1 MIIKPFKLN
10 PIMLALTVSV
20 LVAGCNDDDDANNNP
35 ETGASDTP
43 ASYRSLAQDMLAN
56 MSTSEKLSVV
66 SGPGMSSSE
75 NFEVINLAS
84 DVSGVAGYINGVIN
98 DSLNIPATKLSDGP
112 AGLRIDPTRDG
123 EESTYYAT
131 AWPIGSLLA
140 STWDKDLV
148 EQVGAGQGNEGLEYG
163 VDILLAPGMNI
174 QRNPLNGRNF
184 EYYSEDPILSGRMAG
199 AMVTGMQSEGVGA
212 TIKHFFGNVS
222 ETNRYYVDDIGEP
235 RTFREIYLR
244 GFQIATEESSPMA
257 IMTSYN
263 LVNGTYVNQ
272 RYDAL
277 RSILR
282 DEWGFE
288 GLVMSDWY
296 AGNIYQ
302 MNTAVAVDEDS
313 ALKQQMAGNNLI
325 EPGNVKDDL
334 QAAYDA
340 GDLTDDVLNE
350 NVVDILTQV
359 QQTPSYQG
367 YDYSNTPDLDAHAEL
382 ARQVAAEGTIL
393 LKNNQSALPIA
404 AGKKI
409 AAFGVNQI
417 NTYKGGTGSGDVN
430 SAYTVSIIE
439 GLQNQYDVNADVAN
453 YYETY
458 FAENQQ
464 EETVFY
470 NTIITCEEAAVTN
483 NDALS
488 ALLESAAETDDA
500 AIISFGRQSGEAADR
515 DSGRGDYKLSDN
527 ELDML
532 TQVASAFHA
541 QDKKV
546 VVVLNVAG
554 IIDTSEWEDSVDA
567 IILPYMGGQE
577 AGNAIADVLSGE
589 VNPSGKLAQTIPNS
603 YDDVPSSDTF
613 EGKDN
618 NDDGVI
624 DETDLNEGIYVG
636 YRYYTSFDVDVAYP
650 FGYGLSYTTFDYGQP
665 SMTSNT
671 LSSGTGGSISF
682 SATITNSGNVVGK
695 EAAELYISAPEVK
708 LKKPTIELK
717 DFAKTAELAAGES
730 ETLSFNVPASVLAS
744 FDQDNHQW
752 IIEPGSYSVYVA
764 PSSDVEGV
772 TPITFTVNSEIV
784 VSDTTPGALA
794 LPDGVEASSFVT
806 VTE

>member
-1 MIIKPFKLN
+1 MNKRRFKFN
-10 PIMLALTVSV
+10 PIMLALAVAV
-20 LVAGCNDDDDANNNP
+20 LAVGCHDDDNDDNDNQDTTTT
-35 ETGASDTP
+35 ET
-43 ASYRSLAQDMLAN
+43 SYRTLAEQMVAK
-56 MSTSEKLSVV
+56 MSTSDKISVV
-66 SGPGMSSSE
+66 SGPGYSDSDA
-75 NFEVINLAS
+75 VINLS
-84 DVSGVAGYINGVIN
+84 NDVSGVAGYINGVSN
-98 DSLNIPATKLSDGP
+98 DSLQIPATKLSDGP
-112 AGLRIDPTRDG
+112 AGLRIDETRDG
-123 EESTYYAT
+123 DDGTYYAT
-131 AWPIGSLLA
+131 AWPIGSTLA
-140 STWDKDLV
+140 SSWDKDLV
-148 EQVGAGQGNEGLEYG
+148 EQVGAGQGNEALEYG
-163 VDILLAPGMNI
+163 VDIILAPGMNI

-184 EYYSEDPILSGRMAG
+184 EYYSEDPLLSGRMAG

-244 GFQIATEESSPMA
+244 GFQIAADEAEPMA

-282 DEWGFE
+282 DEWGYD

-302 MNTAVAVDEDS
+302 MNEAVEIDEDS
-313 ALKQQMAGNNLI
+313 ALKQQNAGNNLI
-325 EPGNVKDDL
+325 EPGDASDAL
-334 QAAYDA
+334 QTAYDA
-340 GDLTDDVLNE
+340 GELTDDVLDE

-359 QQTPSYQG
+359 QQTPSYKG
-367 YDYSNTPDLDAHAEL
+367 YSYSDDPDLDTHAEL
-382 ARQVAAEGTIL
+382 ARQAAAESTIL
-393 LKNNQSALPIA
+393 LKNSDSALPIT
-404 AGKKI
+404 AGKKV

-430 SAYTVSIIE
+430 AAYTVNIID
-439 GLQNQYDVNADVAN
+439 GLEDQFEVDSALAS
-453 YYETY
+453 YYVTY
-458 FAENQQ
+458 FEENQV

-470 NTIITCEEAAVTN
+470 NTVITCEEAAVTDN
-483 NDALS
+483 EELS
-488 ALLESAAETDDA
+488 TLLESAATDDDA
-500 AIISFGRQSGEAADR
+500 AIISFGRQSGEGADR
-515 DSGRGDYKLSDN
+515 ESGRGDYLLSEN

-532 TQVASAFHA
+532 TQVAEAFHA

-554 IIDTSEWEDSVDA
+554 IIDTSEWEDLVDA
-567 IILPYMGGQE
+567 IVLPYMGGQE

-589 VNPSGKLAQTIPNS
+589 VNPSGKLAQTIPNA
-603 YDDVPSSDTF
+603 YDDVPSADTF
-613 EGKDN
+613 EGIDN

-665 SMTSNT
+665 TITANT
-671 LSSGTGGSISF
+671 LSSGADGSISF
-682 SATITNSGNVVGK
+682 SATITNSGSVAGK

-717 DFAKTAELAAGES
+717 DFAKTSELAAGAS
-730 ETLSFNVPASVLAS
+730 ETLSFNVPASILAS
-744 FDQDNHQW
+744 FDQDNNQW
-752 IIEPGSYSVYVA
+752 IIEPGSYKVYVA
-764 PSSDVEGV
+764 PSSDVEDV
-772 TPITFTVNSEIV
+772 TPITFSVSSEIV
-784 VSDTTPGALA
+784 VSNTTEGALA
-794 LPDGVEASSFVT
+794 LPDGVDASSFVT
-806 VTE
+806 VSE

>member
-1 MIIKPFKLN
+1 MNKRRFKFN
-10 PIMLALTVSV
+10 PIMLALAVAV
-20 LVAGCNDDDDANNNP
+20 LAVGCNDDDNDDNDNQDTTTT
-35 ETGASDTP
+35 ET
-43 ASYRSLAQDMLAN
+43 SYRTLAEQMVAK
-56 MSTSEKLSVV
+56 MSTSDKISVV
-66 SGPGMSSSE
+66 SGPGYSSSDS
-75 NFEVINLAS
+75 VINLTN
-84 DVSGVAGYINGVIN
+84 DVSGVAGYINGVSN
-98 DSLNIPATKLSDGP
+98 DSLQIPATKLSDGP
-112 AGLRIDPTRDG
+112 AGLRIDETRDG
-123 EESTYYAT
+123 DDGTYYAT
-131 AWPIGSLLA
+131 AWPIGSTLA
-140 STWDKDLV
+140 SSWDKDLV
-148 EQVGAGQGNEGLEYG
+148 EQVGAGQGNEALEYG
-163 VDILLAPGMNI
+163 VDIILAPGMNI

-184 EYYSEDPILSGRMAG
+184 EYYSEDPLLSGRMAG

-244 GFQIATEESSPMA
+244 GFQIAADEAEPMA

-282 DEWGFE
+282 DEWGFD

-302 MNTAVAVDEDS
+302 MNEAVEIDEDS
-313 ALKQQMAGNNLI
+313 ALKQQNAGNNLI
-325 EPGNVKDDL
+325 EPGDASDAL
-334 QAAYDA
+334 QTAYDA
-340 GDLTDDVLNE
+340 GELTDDVLDE

-359 QQTPSYQG
+359 QQTPSYKG
-367 YDYSNTPDLDAHAEL
+367 YSYSDDPDLDTHAEL
-382 ARQVAAEGTIL
+382 ARQAAAESTIL
-393 LKNNQSALPIA
+393 LKNSDSALPIT
-404 AGKKI
+404 AGKKV

-430 SAYTVSIIE
+430 AAYTVNIID
-439 GLQNQYDVNADVAN
+439 GLEDQFEVDSALAS
-453 YYETY
+453 YYATY
-458 FAENQQ
+458 FEENQV

-470 NTIITCEEAAVTN
+470 NTVITCEEAAVTDN
-483 NDALS
+483 EELS
-488 ALLESAAETDDA
+488 TLLESAATDDDA

-515 DSGRGDYKLSDN
+515 DSGRGDYLLSEN

-532 TQVASAFHA
+532 TQVAEAFHA

-554 IIDTSEWEDSVDA
+554 IIDTSEWEDLVDA
-567 IILPYMGGQE
+567 IVLPYMGGQE

-603 YDDVPSSDTF
+603 YDDVPSAETF
-613 EGKDN
+613 EGIDN

-665 SMTSNT
+665 TITANT
-671 LSSGTGGSISF
+671 LSSGADGSISF
-682 SATITNSGNVVGK
+682 SATITNSGSVAGK

-717 DFAKTAELAAGES
+717 DFAKTSELAAGAS
-730 ETLSFNVPASVLAS
+730 ETLSFNVPASILAS
-744 FDQDNHQW
+744 FDQDNNQW
-752 IIEPGSYSVYVA
+752 IIEPGSYKVYVA
-764 PSSDVEGV
+764 PSSDVEDV
-772 TPITFTVNSEIV
+772 TPITFSVSSEIV
-784 VSDTTPGALA
+784 VSNTTEGALA
-794 LPDGVEASSFVT
+794 LPDGVDASSFVT
-806 VTE
+806 VSE